1 MPYAVRGIGGGVG
14 GSGVGCGVVCVW
26 LQLGSFCGLADG
38 RGRRRVEDKGFTFRF
53 GGVDARNCGD
63 FRIA

>member
-1 MPYAVRGIGGGVG
+1 MCA
-14 GSGVGCGVVCVW
+14 VGCGVCGVW

-38 RGRRRVEDKGFTFRF
+38 RGRRVEDKGFTFRF